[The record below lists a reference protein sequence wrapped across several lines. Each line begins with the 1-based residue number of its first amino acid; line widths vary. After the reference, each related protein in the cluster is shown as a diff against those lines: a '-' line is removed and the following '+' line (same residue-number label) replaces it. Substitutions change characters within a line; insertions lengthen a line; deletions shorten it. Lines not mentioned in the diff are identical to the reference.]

1 MAERQVNSDAHDDL
15 PVPVVEYDAEADLLY
30 VSNGEV
36 APLGADMTQWVTVF
50 YEDLENTPNLAG
62 AFQIVGASGVLK
74 PFVDA
79 VIQARE
85 AEAEKAIAK
94 KRNVHAKSRERL

>member
-1 MAERQVNSDAHDDL
+1 MTQRPICFTSATVKI
-15 PVPVVEYDAEADLLY
+15 
-30 VSNGEV
+30 

-50 YEDLENTPNLAG
+50 YEDLEDAPNLAG

-85 AEAEKAIAK
+85 AEGEEAIVQK
-94 KRNVHAKSRERL
+94 GNTHAKSRERL

>member
-50 YEDLENTPNLAG
+50 YEDLVRRSQP
-62 AFQIVGASGVLK
+62 SGS
-74 PFVDA
+74 
-79 VIQARE
+79 ISNRWRIRRTQTIRG
-85 AEAEKAIAK
+85 
-94 KRNVHAKSRERL
+94 